1 LDGSGGPAGRPEAS
15 KFTEE
20 GVRDYERRRYRGIDQ
35 RIVHARETR
44 LIRKCFDRIRA
55 THGLP
60 EGGAAVL
67 DLPCGYGRFT
77 DLLRAYAGRLV
88 ASDLSFEMVRR
99 AVHRPGPAVA
109 AVTGRAAAGVGAAAA
124 RAKGRAFGSPLARD
138 LYPRASTAE
147 VDPRAKP
154 GGPDDP
160 VDSVVKDD
168 LVVADVADAVER
180 LVGAVANA
188 KQGLPFKAGVFDVVF
203 SVRFF
208 HHVHDPLDRARILRE
223 FRRATAGWVIVS
235 FYRMNGLHGLQRRL
249 RRKFH
254 KSRTHIKMIEPGTFE
269 KEAAAAGFEVVRVFP
284 LFRGIHAYHLALL
297 KK

>member
-1 LDGSGGPAGRPEAS
+1 MSPSNNRAGNESGRGSDASGGPAGRPGAS

-55 THGLP
+55 AQGLP

-77 DLLRAYAGRLV
+77 DLLRVYAGRLV

-99 AVHRPGPAVA
+99 AVRRPGPGPAE
-109 AVTGRAAAGVGAAAA
+109 GGVAAAA
-124 RAKGRAFGSPLARD
+124 RVKGRAFGSPLARD

-154 GGPDDP
+154 GAP
-160 VDSVVKDD
+160 
-168 LVVADVADAVER
+168 AAAER

-188 KQGLPFKAGVFDVVF
+188 KLGLPFKAGVFDVVF

-208 HHVHDPLDRARILRE
+208 HHVHDSLDRGRILEE
-223 FRRATAGWVIVS
+223 FHRATAGWAIVS

>member
-1 LDGSGGPAGRPEAS
+1 MSPSNDRAGSGPGRGSNGSGGQAGRPGAS

-35 RIVHARETR
+35 RLVHARETR

-55 THGLP
+55 VQGLP

-88 ASDLSFEMVRR
+88 ASDLSLEMVLR
-99 AVHRPGPAVA
+99 AVRRPGPAVA
-109 AVTGRAAAGVGAAAA
+109 AVTGRAAAG
-124 RAKGRAFGSPLARD
+124 
-138 LYPRASTAE
+138 
-147 VDPRAKP
+147 
-154 GGPDDP
+154 
-160 VDSVVKDD
+160 
-168 LVVADVADAVER
+168 
-180 LVGAVANA
+180 VGAVANA

-223 FRRATAGWVIVS
+223 FHRATAGWAIVS

>member
-1 LDGSGGPAGRPEAS
+1 MSPSNDRAGSGPGRGSDGSGGPAGRPEAS
-15 KFTEE
+15 KFSEE

-55 THGLP
+55 ARGVP

-109 AVTGRAAAGVGAAAA
+109 AGTGRAAAGGGAAAA
-124 RAKGRAFGSPLARD
+124 RA
-138 LYPRASTAE
+138 
-147 VDPRAKP
+147 
-154 GGPDDP
+154 
-160 VDSVVKDD
+160 
-168 LVVADVADAVER
+168 ER
-180 LVGAVANA
+180 SVGAVANA
-188 KQGLPFKAGVFDVVF
+188 KQGLPFKADVFDVVF

-208 HHVHDPLDRARILRE
+208 HHVHDSLDRGRILGE
-223 FRRATAGWVIVS
+223 FNRATAGWAIVS

-297 KK
+297 RKKDSVSLRATEGSEAIPPAVG

>member
-1 LDGSGGPAGRPEAS
+1 MSPSNIRAGNGSGRGSDGNGAPANWPGAS
-15 KFTEE
+15 KFTED
-20 GVRDYERRRYRGIDQ
+20 GVRDYERRRYQGIDQ

-44 LIRKCFDRIRA
+44 LIRKCFSLIREA
-55 THGLP
+55 QGLP

-77 DLLRAYAGRLV
+77 DLLRDYARRLV

-99 AVHRPGPAVA
+99 AVRRPGAPA
-109 AVTGRAAAGVGAAAA
+109 
-124 RAKGRAFGSPLARD
+124 
-138 LYPRASTAE
+138 
-147 VDPRAKP
+147 
-154 GGPDDP
+154 
-160 VDSVVKDD
+160 DSVIKND
-168 LVVADVADAVER
+168 LVVADAAEVADTALRPE
-180 LVGAVANA
+180 GAVANA
-188 KQGLPFKAGVFDVVF
+188 KQGLPFKAGIFDVVF

-208 HHVHDPLDRARILRE
+208 HHVHDPLDRARILGE
-223 FRRATAGWVIVS
+223 FQRATAGWAIVS

-254 KSRTHIKMIEPGTFE
+254 KSRTNIKMIEPGTFE
-269 KEAAAAGFEVVRVFP
+269 AEAAAAGFEVVRVFP